1 MRIGILNNH
10 SKTQQGAYQF
20 SMSVIDAL
28 SQDSRH
34 HYIVLNVDSGARL
47 YNSKNLSTFL
57 IPPESSFIDKTKN
70 RMSRYSSL
78 IYKSSPYGGYKN
90 IHDIG
95 LDLLVALPA
104 ASLFG
109 IYINVPQ
116 VVCIHDMMFRFYPN
130 LPEFPLYEKLRRSF
144 VFRKSVHSAVLCVV
158 ESECGKKHVNNFL
171 GLPKDRIKVI
181 SYIPPP
187 YIYEYKNMEFQRVN
201 HFLSNYG
208 LPKRYLFYPAQFW
221 KHKNHEKLLI
231 AIHLIKEKNKVEIP
245 IVFIGSKKGN
255 YKNVLSL
262 IKRLNLENQVWVL
275 GYVSEE
281 EVVAL
286 YKGATALVFPSLFGP
301 TNLPPIEAIALNI
314 PIICSGIF
322 DMPKQVGEAGVFFN
336 PFDPKDM
343 AQKIYK
349 VWNDEAFRNTIVE
362 KCRIQAM
369 SIMPEIHTKKWIN
382 VVNDALDLIHI

>member
-1 MRIGILNNH
+1 
-10 SKTQQGAYQF
+10 
-20 SMSVIDAL
+20 MSVINAL
-28 SQDSRH
+28 SKDSTH
-34 HYIVLNVDSGARL
+34 HYIVLNVDPDARL
-47 YNSKNLSTFL
+47 YNSKNISTFFISTGL
-57 IPPESSFIDKTKN
+57 SFME
-70 RMSRYSSL
+70 RMKYRISRYSSL
-78 IYKSSPYGGYKN
+78 LYKPSPYGSYKR

-130 LPEFPLYEKLRRSF
+130 LPEFTFHEKLRRSF
-144 VFRKSVHSAVLCVV
+144 VFQKSVKSAVLCVV

-181 SYIPPP
+181 PYIPPP
-187 YIYEYKNMEFQRVN
+187 YIYEYKNMEPSRVN
-201 HFLSNYG
+201 HFLSNYE
-208 LPKRYLFYPAQFW
+208 LPKRYLFYPSQFW

-231 AIHLIKEKNKVEIP
+231 ALHLIKKKNSEEIP
-245 IVFIGSKKGN
+245 IVFIGSEKGN

-262 IKRLNLENQVWVL
+262 IKRLNLGNQVWIL
-275 GYVSEE
+275 GYVSDE

-301 TNLPPIEAIALNI
+301 TNLPLIEAIVLNT
-314 PIICSGIF
+314 PVVCSGIF

-336 PFDPKDM
+336 PFDPKDI

-349 VWNDEAFRNTIVE
+349 VWNDDAYRKEIVD
-362 KCRIQAM
+362 KCRKQAM
-369 SIMPEIHTKKWIN
+369 LLTPEIYTKKWVN